1 MPMALIM
8 QMFLILGLPK
18 QEFDDEYI
26 VSCLLMVFV
35 AVSIPKLAKS
45 ESSQFKVQ
53 LDSHANNIH
62 CLAVGKNSHKLSVIT
77 FFSHKHLKQK
87 FRQNFYTSMK
97 KFQWPSS
104 ILVHI

>member
-1 MPMALIM
+1 MKKHCSMNLFFTNKILEVIM

-35 AVSIPKLAKS
+35 AVSIPKSAKS

-62 CLAVGKNSHKLSVIT
+62 CLAVGKISNNLSMIT
-77 FFSHKHLKQK
+77 FF
-87 FRQNFYTSMK
+87 
-97 KFQWPSS
+97 
-104 ILVHI
+104 